1 MTHWF
6 QKCLAWSLIMINP
19 AKPEAKRLHLGR
31 HAGGTA
37 IKQLPPTVVGVEEK
51 SRAAFPLEL
60 VHASHYVRP
69 RVALIGWD
77 WLFGSYCLTFS
88 AAAFFSLSFF
98 FFFFIFFCYIWQ
110 TTYITTNSF
119 INMEL
124 LLHLKLLLCY
134 LGMSL
139 KQRFLLSIKLFHVT
153 MLLISFVCVFGG
165 GNTDW

>member
-1 MTHWF
+1 MTHRF
-6 QKCLAWSLIMINP
+6 QKYLAWSLIMINP

-69 RVALIGWD
+69 RVALIGWGL
-77 WLFGSYCLTFS
+77 LFGSYCLTFS
-88 AAAFFSLSFF
+88 AAAFFSLFF
-98 FFFFIFFCYIWQ
+98 FFSFFLHLLLLYMAD
-110 TTYITTNSF
+110 SF
-119 INMEL
+119 INTEL
-124 LLHLKLLLCY
+124 LLHLKLLLWY

-139 KQRFLLSIKLFHVT
+139 KQRCDVLDFCSQ
-153 MLLISFVCVFGG
+153 
-165 GNTDW
+165 